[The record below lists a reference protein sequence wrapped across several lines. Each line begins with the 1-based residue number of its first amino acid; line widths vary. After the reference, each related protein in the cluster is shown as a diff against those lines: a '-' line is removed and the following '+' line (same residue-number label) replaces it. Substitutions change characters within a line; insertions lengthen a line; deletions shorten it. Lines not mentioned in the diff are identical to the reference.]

1 MTSSQRIKHVLASGQ
16 PGDTLT
22 IQGWVRTKRASKK
35 FTFIEVNDGSSM
47 SGLQVIAP
55 EEIPDY
61 AKHME
66 RIGTGASVQIS
77 GTLAESP
84 GKGQRV
90 ELQATTIEVF
100 GESDGE
106 T

>member
-1 MTSSQRIKHVLASGQ
+1 MSKTQRIKHILASGQ
-16 PGDTLT
+16 PGDSLT

-47 SGLQVIAP
+47 SGLQVIAS

-61 AKHME
+61 DVHME
-66 RIGTGASVQIS
+66 RIGTGASVEIS
-77 GTLAESP
+77 GVLAESP

-90 ELQATTIEVF
+90 ELQAKSIQVF
-100 GESDGE
+100 GE
-106 T
+106 